1 MGTRSAVNREYGSI
15 LLATIATF
23 MGFYCPQPLLAT
35 ICRAN
40 DVSQPVASLLI
51 TVAIVPF
58 AVAPFVYGRI
68 LRAISL
74 TRLLNLSMFGC
85 GLCLAIGSMAT
96 QSFAILLA
104 VRILQGFLLPAVL
117 LCLTTRI
124 ASMYTGRQLQNMLAL
139 YSAMTIVGAD
149 GGRILAG
156 FLCSTLSVGHALAFF
171 AIVQLLAL
179 VPGRHIADSKQTGS
193 RSFSLLEFRNFLASR
208 DLRPALYI
216 GPVCVFAYSAI
227 LTFLPF
233 RITDISPGVS
243 EVLIGLVYVCGLLNA
258 ITSSLNKYLLQFFRD
273 EWNLLFF
280 ACILFLLSIPVFL
293 IKHIVFII
301 VATIF
306 VNVAFSIVYSNTPGI
321 VNRISNFDKALTNS
335 MYLAIHY
342 FISSLGAFIPIIIYS
357 NCGIESFLIVL
368 AISCLINIYFVVK
381 SKKNT
386 VLS

>member
-1 MGTRSAVNREYGSI
+1 MGTFSATGKEYGSI

-35 ICRAN
+35 ISRVN

-58 AVAPFVYGRI
+58 AVAPFVYGGI
-68 LRAISL
+68 LRRVSL
-74 TRLLNLSMFGC
+74 TRLLNLSMLGC
-85 GLCLAIGSMAT
+85 GVCLAIASVAAHN
-96 QSFAILLA
+96 FAILLVA
-104 VRILQGFLLPAVL
+104 RTLQGFLLPAVL

-124 ASMYTGRQLQNMLAL
+124 ASMYTGRQLQNTLAL

-156 FLCSTLSVGHALAFF
+156 VLCSTFSVGHALAFF

-179 VPGRHIADSKQTGS
+179 VPGRNIAGSELTGS
-193 RSFSLLEFRNFLASR
+193 RSFSLGEFGRFLASR

-233 RITDISPGVS
+233 RITEISPGVS
-243 EVLIGLVYVCGLLNA
+243 EVLIGFVYICGLLNA

-273 EWNLLFF
+273 EWNILLFS
-280 ACILFLLSIPVFL
+280 CTLFLISIPIFL
-293 IKHIVFII
+293 IENIVFII

-306 VNVAFSIVYSNTPGI
+306 INIAFSIVYSNSPGI
-321 VNRISNFDKALTNS
+321 VNRISRFDKALTNT

-342 FISSLGAFIPIIIYS
+342 FISALGAFIPIIIYS
-357 NCGIESFLIVL
+357 NIGINSFLIVL
-368 AISCLINIYFVVK
+368 SISCLINIYFVVK